1 MPYRD
6 QFQQFDPLDGVVPK
20 VAFAG
25 LSDIAERARALLN
38 GASSKQIIQLA
49 HDVEW
54 IIDRGLTSANVHALD
69 LGEDELDREQRSDGQ
84 WLHEYIHAYGDRPL
98 PHEQFAHRHHAFA
111 VLTLWLVVDCVMA
124 ISQNQMEFAGQ
135 RAIDAMEAL
144 CMAEKLFDAHSTE
157 RLFQILLPNAGDEI
171 KTAIK
176 SSISRQAQAAAIE
189 KHRANHAARLRAI
202 ELYTSRHYPSV
213 EAAAQAIAVQVFKAP
228 RTVAKWIYDERKG
241 RTPSLTEM
249 PA

>member
-6 QFQQFDPLDGVVPK
+6 QFQLFDPLDGVVPK

-25 LSDIAERARALLN
+25 LPDIAERARALLN
-38 GASSKQIIQLA
+38 GASSKQITQLA

-54 IIDRGLTSANVHALD
+54 IIDRGLASANAQAQ
-69 LGEDELDREQRSDGQ
+69 DEMRREQRSDGQ

-98 PHEQFAHRHHAFA
+98 PDEQFAHRHHAFA
-111 VLTLWLVVDCVMA
+111 ILTLWLVADCVMA
-124 ISQNQMEFAGQ
+124 ISHNQMEFAGQ
-135 RAIDAMEAL
+135 CAMNAMEAL
-144 CMAEKLFDAHSTE
+144 CMAEKLFNDHSTE

-171 KTAIK
+171 KMAIK
-176 SSISRQAQAAAIE
+176 TSISRQAQAAAIE
-189 KHRANHAARLRAI
+189 KHKTNHAARSRAI

-213 EAAAQAIAVQVFKAP
+213 EAAAQAIAVQVCKAP

-249 PA
+249 SA

>member
-6 QFQQFDPLDGVVPK
+6 QFQQFDPLDGAVPK

-25 LSDIAERARALLN
+25 LPDIAERARAMLN
-38 GASSKQIIQLA
+38 GASSKQITQLA

-54 IIDRGLTSANVHALD
+54 IIDRGLASANAQTQ
-69 LGEDELDREQRSDGQ
+69 DEMRREQRSDGQ

-111 VLTLWLVVDCVMA
+111 ALALWLVADCVMA
-124 ISQNQMEFAGQ
+124 ISHNQMEFAGQ
-135 RAIDAMEAL
+135 CAIDAMEAL
-144 CMAEKLFDAHSTE
+144 CMAEKLFDAQSTE
-157 RLFQILLPNAGDEI
+157 RLFQILLPNAGDDI

-176 SSISRQAQAAAIE
+176 TSISRQAQAAAIE
-189 KHRANHAARLRAI
+189 KHRTNHAARLRAI

-213 EAAAQAIAVQVFKAP
+213 EAAAQAIAVQVCKAP

-241 RTPSLTEM
+241 RTPSLTAM
-249 PA
+249 SV

>member
-25 LSDIAERARALLN
+25 LADIAERTRALLN

-54 IIDRGLTSANVHALD
+54 IIDQGLASANAQALE
-69 LGEDELDREQRSDGQ
+69 LDEEEMDREQRSDGQ
-84 WLHEYIHAYGDRPL
+84 WLHEYMHAYGDRPL
-98 PHEQFAHRHHAFA
+98 PHEQFAYRHHAFA
-111 VLTLWLVVDCVMA
+111 VLTLWLVADCVMA
-124 ISQNQMEFAGQ
+124 ISHNQMKFAGQ
-135 RAIDAMEAL
+135 CAIDAMEAL
-144 CMAEKLFDAHSTE
+144 CMAEKLFDAHNTE
-157 RLFQILLPNAGDEI
+157 RLFQILLPNAEDEI

-176 SSISRQAQAAAIE
+176 TSISRQAQAAANE
-189 KHRANHAARLRAI
+189 KHRTNHAARLRAI
-202 ELYTSRHYPSV
+202 ELYTSRNYPSV
-213 EAAAQAIAVQVFKAP
+213 EAAAQAIAVQVCKAP

-241 RTPSLTEM
+241 RTPSLTAM
-249 PA
+249 SV

>member
-6 QFQQFDPLDGVVPK
+6 QFQQFDPLDGLVPK

-25 LSDIAERARALLN
+25 LPDIAERARALLH
-38 GASSKQIIQLA
+38 GASSKQINKLA

-54 IIDRGLTSANVHALD
+54 FIDRGLASANAQALD
-69 LGEDELDREQRSDGQ
+69 EDGMKREQRSDGQ

-98 PHEQFAHRHHAFA
+98 PDEQFAHRHHAFA
-111 VLTLWLVVDCVMA
+111 VLTLWLVADCAMA
-124 ISQNQMEFAGQ
+124 ISHSQMEVAGQ
-135 RAIDAMEAL
+135 CAIDAMEAL
-144 CMAEKLFDAHSTE
+144 CMAEKLFNDHSTE

-171 KTAIK
+171 KMAIK
-176 SSISRQAQAAAIE
+176 TSISRQAQAAAIE
-189 KHRANHAARLRAI
+189 KHRTNHAARLRAI

-213 EAAAQAIAVQVFKAP
+213 EAAAQAIAVQVCKAP

-249 PA
+249 SA